1 MRGQLIMIKF
11 NKTNVV
17 GFEAAI
23 RIMHNPR
30 NSLEKS
36 DSVKCY
42 ANANCPGICKDNA
55 SGMCIGPKDLDLMTR
70 ICYSGLQR
78 SKILQG
84 ITACVNITAPLY
96 WWRGFDNY
104 KVGKV
109 DYSSMIFISPKI
121 LDKEFTLDDFSHEHL
136 DIRTRNILEET
147 IKILN
152 DYRTLYNNYN
162 PDDFEIKGCPS
173 QKDYLWQI
181 IQLLPNS
188 YNVAHTIVINYE
200 VLANIYKSHKNYD
213 LDEWREF
220 CKWIESLPYSELIT
234 RNDKPTQGPDFLLR

>member
-1 MRGQLIMIKF
+1 MIKF

-55 SGMCIGPKDLDLMTR
+55 SGICIGPKDLDLMTR
-70 ICYSGLQR
+70 ICYSGLRR
-78 SKILQG
+78 SKILQR

-104 KVGKV
+104 KVVKVEV
-109 DYSSMIFISPKI
+109 DYSSMIFMVPKI
-121 LDKEFTLDDFSHEHL
+121 LDKEFTLDDFSTEHL
-136 DIRTRNILEET
+136 MEQELDIIQNVI
-147 IKILN
+147 IKQLN
-152 DYRTLYNNYN
+152 RARKSYKAVKEDTLSDY
-162 PDDFEIKGCPS
+162 DHS
-173 QKDYLWQI
+173 SKDYLWQI